1 MIIGKG
7 SSRVIFMQKTN
18 EIIRNRAKCKICGDI
33 VESKYRHDFKWC
45 KCGAMAVDGGH
56 AYIKR
61 AWDPKYGDKDDVIE
75 EMNDREEA

>member
-1 MIIGKG
+1 
-7 SSRVIFMQKTN
+7 MQK
-18 EIIRNRAKCKICGDI
+18 IVRNRAKCKICGDI

-75 EMNDREEA
+75 EMNEREEA

>member
-7 SSRVIFMQKTN
+7 SSQVIFMQKTN
-18 EIIRNRAKCKICGDI
+18 EVLRNRAKCKICGDI

-56 AYIKR
+56 MYIKR
-61 AWDPKYGDKDDVIE
+61 VWDPKYGDKNEVIE
-75 EMNDREEA
+75 EMIETYE

>member
-1 MIIGKG
+1 
-7 SSRVIFMQKTN
+7 MQKTN

-33 VESKYRHDFKWC
+33 VESEHHHEFKWC

-56 AYIKR
+56 IYIKR

-75 EMNDREEA
+75 EMNEMEEV